1 MDLTAACHVLLERTH
16 WARSPP
22 APCALTANMQR
33 MQTVRTK
40 YTTTHI
46 HTCTTICQ
54 NNARRHRC
62 THKRLAQTIHSWSIY
77 LLQSLKLFWM
87 LAIPILHTLCITHCA
102 HFLTLEAIACVA
114 PASTCLAC
122 AAGKSSPTNAA
133 QCSRCAAGWHNAV
146 DAGEC
151 NKCISRVS
159 PVGATGAVSLEP
171 P

>member
-1 MDLTAACHVLLERTH
+1 MRSWNVLIGLGHLLHHVRKRQICRECKRC
-16 WARSPP
+16 
-22 APCALTANMQR
+22 APNTRQH
-33 MQTVRTK
+33 TS
-40 YTTTHI
+40 

-102 HFLTLEAIACVA
+102 HFLTLEANACVA